1 MPKRKKTK
9 RKKKKD
15 IQTLLR
21 KLKIEQH
28 DFHRNQGVN
37 SGTPEGLVAPA
48 PLVAPVVVLW
58 LQTRW

>member
-1 MPKRKKTK
+1 MPKRKKRK
-9 RKKKKD
+9 RKKND

-58 LQTRW
+58 LQTR